1 MGRPKG
7 VKNKEKMRWV
17 SKDEKSTMVPESKL
31 ESYLNDG
38 WIKGH
43 ATDTQKLS
51 RKKWYNN
58 GIKNLI
64 VKDGDPIP
72 NGFVPG
78 QICNYKYS
86 DYEYVWYTNGT
97 EQKRIS
103 TKLGQRV
110 PEGWYPGYCNAYK
123 ENMSKVLSSK
133 GNFHLDSKNYTDE
146 YKELYHSEDKLRLFV
161 KEHHDLTLE
170 DMTKQFNCSLGSIMS
185 LLNTYKLQKEFD
197 WYNEYAGTSKIEK
210 QIVDLIRTFYDGE
223 IVTNTRDILKPYEL
237 DIYIPDKKIAIEVN
251 GTFWHSNNFNKNKK
265 YHLSKSLECEK
276 LGIRLIHIYEWEVQ
290 DKIQYSKIQMML
302 KEAFGLSNKIYARQC
317 EIKQI
322 SNKDAKI
329 LNEKVHLQGHRN
341 AQITYGLFY
350 NNELVQLMSFSKTH
364 YNKNL
369 KNDNDWEI
377 IRGCPGSNTTVIGGV
392 SKLLKHFIDDY
403 TPDNIFSYCDFN
415 KFSGKSYEKC
425 SMKFIGYTGPNKW
438 ILVGEKVI
446 NRNPKKYKDY
456 KNYFTIWGAGSK
468 KYLLAL
474 KEE

>member
-1 MGRPKG
+1 
-7 VKNKEKMRWV
+7 
-17 SKDEKSTMVPESKL
+17 
-31 ESYLNDG
+31 
-38 WIKGH
+38 
-43 ATDTQKLS
+43 
-51 RKKWYNN
+51 
-58 GIKNLI
+58 
-64 VKDGDPIP
+64 
-72 NGFVPG
+72 
-78 QICNYKYS
+78 
-86 DYEYVWYTNGT
+86 
-97 EQKRIS
+97 
-103 TKLGQRV
+103 
-110 PEGWYPGYCNAYK
+110 
-123 ENMSKVLSSK
+123 
-133 GNFHLDSKNYTDE
+133 
-146 YKELYHSEDKLRLFV
+146 
-161 KEHHDLTLE
+161 
-170 DMTKQFNCSLGSIMS
+170 
-185 LLNTYKLQKEFD
+185 LLN
-197 WYNEYAGTSKIEK
+197 
-210 QIVDLIRTFYDGE
+210 FY
-223 IVTNTRDILKPYEL
+223 
-237 DIYIPDKKIAIEVN
+237 
-251 GTFWHSNNFNKNKK
+251 
-265 YHLSKSLECEK
+265 
-276 LGIRLIHIYEWEVQ
+276 
-290 DKIQYSKIQMML
+290 
-302 KEAFGLSNKIYARQC
+302 KIYARQC

-377 IRGCPGSNTTVIGGV
+377 IRGCPGSNTTDIVGV